1 MGWFGLSFFD
11 FHNLSVFTFD
21 EVLPLACAEIANQS
35 FRVVGIV
42 RKDNVFDNDGLAF
55 VNYVGRHGVISFRCL
70 WEYNGTNRE
79 ISKRFFVLN
88 SAIETTKQHDISFAW
103 SEQDCQA
110 LGVERRDVML
120 AWKVLQERVEE
131 KVSNADLIAMGYE
144 NTADFDNIILSPNYA
159 RALRIMLTQWLNVVG
174 LPEAA
179 RTHYNMARST
189 KAPEAVR
196 VKAAKHL
203 TDLASEM
210 LQSFKDEYGKPA
222 DEMDPETLARVI
234 RQLEKSRVVTVLDT
248 VEQRTI
254 DVHSL
259 GLRTTSDDYL
269 SDLL

>member
-1 MGWFGLSFFD
+1 
-11 FHNLSVFTFD
+11 
-21 EVLPLACAEIANQS
+21 
-35 FRVVGIV
+35 
-42 RKDNVFDNDGLAF
+42 
-55 VNYVGRHGVISFRCL
+55 
-70 WEYNGTNRE
+70 
-79 ISKRFFVLN
+79 VLN
-88 SAIETTKQHDISFAW
+88 SAMKTTDEQDNTFAW

-110 LGVERRDVML
+110 LGIERRDAML
-120 AWKVLQERVEE
+120 AWRVLQERIKG
-131 KVSNADLIAMGYE
+131 KVSDADLISWGYPPGS
-144 NTADFDNIILSPNYA
+144 DFDNIILLPNYS

-254 DVHSL
+254 DVQSL
-259 GLRTTSDDYL
+259 VQVPMQEDYL

>member
-1 MGWFGLSFFD
+1 MTKNAMKSTNEGD
-11 FHNLSVFTFD
+11 
-21 EVLPLACAEIANQS
+21 
-35 FRVVGIV
+35 IV
-42 RKDNVFDNDGLAF
+42 
-55 VNYVGRHGVISFRCL
+55 
-70 WEYNGTNRE
+70 
-79 ISKRFFVLN
+79 
-88 SAIETTKQHDISFAW
+88 FAW

-110 LGVERRDVML
+110 LGIERRDAIL
-120 AWKVLQERVEE
+120 AWKVLQERVRGPLTEVE
-131 KVSNADLIAMGYE
+131 LMAMGYE
-144 NTADFDNIILSPNYA
+144 QGSSFDDIILLPNYS

-203 TDLASEM
+203 TDLAAEM

-248 VEQRTI
+248 LENRTI

-259 GLRTTSDDYL
+259 VQSASSDTYL

>member
-1 MGWFGLSFFD
+1 MAHMMQL
-11 FHNLSVFTFD
+11 
-21 EVLPLACAEIANQS
+21 
-35 FRVVGIV
+35 
-42 RKDNVFDNDGLAF
+42 
-55 VNYVGRHGVISFRCL
+55 
-70 WEYNGTNRE
+70 
-79 ISKRFFVLN
+79 SKRFFVLN
-88 SAIETTKQHDISFAW
+88 SAMKTVDEQDIAFAW

-110 LGVERRDVML
+110 LGIERRDAML
-120 AWKVLQERVEE
+120 AWRVLNERVKDRLTEIE
-131 KVSNADLIAMGYE
+131 LIALGYE
-144 NTADFDNIILSPNYA
+144 PPVNFDNVILLPSYA

-248 VEQRTI
+248 VEQHTI
-254 DVHSL
+254 DVQSL
-259 GLRTTSDDYL
+259 VQVPHAEDYL